1 MFPIADSRPET
12 PFFDVTRRV
21 RWTIRAQVCEK
32 PTRSGVGSQ
41 TVGFRNCWEAM
52 CCGRE
57 PGGTNAEALG
67 VCPAATDA
75 SGEGVN
81 HSEKSGRICWCV
93 AGTFCRDGPEC
104 ANAKGLPTCLL
115 CEFFSEVR
123 EEEGDEFRM
132 LPLRR
137 H

>member
-1 MFPIADSRPET
+1 MY
-12 PFFDVTRRV
+12 
-21 RWTIRAQVCEK
+21 
-32 PTRSGVGSQ
+32 
-41 TVGFRNCWEAM
+41 RNCWEAM

-57 PGGTNAEALG
+57 PGGANAEALG
-67 VCPAATDA
+67 VCPAATDP

-81 HSEKSGRICWCV
+81 YSEKSGRICWYV
-93 AGTFCRDGPEC
+93 AGTFCKDGPKC
-104 ANAKGLPTCLL
+104 ANAKELATCLL